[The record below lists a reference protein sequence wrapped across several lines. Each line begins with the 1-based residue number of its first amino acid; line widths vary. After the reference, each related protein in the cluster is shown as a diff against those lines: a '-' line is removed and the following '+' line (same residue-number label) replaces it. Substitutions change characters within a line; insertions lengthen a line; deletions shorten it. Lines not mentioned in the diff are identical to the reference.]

1 MKLGEIL
8 LEQGIISE
16 IQLRKALNAQLV
28 YGGHLGTC
36 LIELGYVNE
45 GQLGKVLSDVY
56 KVPFASVDRF
66 RDIPLSVTQ
75 LLPAKLVEKHH
86 AVPFERHHKKVSIA
100 MIDPTNIH
108 AIDEMSFATGCKAV
122 PWVSPEVRI
131 AQAME
136 QYYGIQRRQRYIL
149 VCNELDH
156 VRSAKKGRSAAGKS
170 GGKQSATIGG
180 APPEEDP
187 TPPPQ
192 TAVTDA
198 PLPATDS
205 TAVDMCPPAAHTAE
219 SATPSV
225 DWTTPREDD
234 APWSPER
241 GIADLLCGADCV
253 EAVTEAV
260 LDYASRSLARCMLL
274 TVKSTTAVV
283 RSWRGFRLDR
293 ATASKRGFCV
303 TEEPIFQLFVGDG
316 YYRGPLPEGACYRE
330 IFDSI
335 AVASP
340 REILMI
346 PVYLEDRLVA
356 ILYGDGGTG
365 GGIDGETEDYRR
377 LVRKLAVAL
386 NIIILKKKLRSL

>member
-8 LEQGIISE
+8 VEQGTISE

-36 LIELGYVNE
+36 LIELGYVTE
-45 GQLGKVLSDVY
+45 AQLGKVLSDVY

-75 LLPAKLVEKHH
+75 LLPVKLVEKHN
-86 AVPFERHHKKVSIA
+86 AVPFERQHKKVSIA

-108 AIDEMSFATGCKAV
+108 AIDEMSFAAGCKAV
-122 PWVSPEVRI
+122 PWVAPEVRI

-156 VRSAKKGRSAAGKS
+156 VRSAKKERAAAKDTQAKRNEAIGK
-170 GGKQSATIGG
+170 
-180 APPEEDP
+180 APSKAEPAQ
-187 TPPPQ
+187 PPRV
-192 TAVTDA
+192 AVTDP
-198 PLPATDS
+198 PLPTIDS
-205 TAVDMCPPAAHTAE
+205 TAVDMCPAAARAGARAA
-219 SATPSV
+219 SPI
-225 DWTTPREDD
+225 DWTAAQEDT
-234 APWSPER
+234 AWSPER
-241 GIADLLCGADCV
+241 GIADLLCAAECM
-253 EAVTEAV
+253 EAVTEAI
-260 LDYASRSLARCMLL
+260 LDYTSRSLARCMLL

-293 ATASKRGFCV
+293 AAASKLGFCV
-303 TEEPIFQLFVGDG
+303 TEEPVFQLFVGDG
-316 YYRGPLPEGACYRE
+316 YYRGPLPEGARYRE
-330 IFDSI
+330 IYDSL

-340 REILMI
+340 LEILMI

-356 ILYGDGGTG
+356 VLYGDGGTDG
-365 GGIDGETEDYRR
+365 RIEGETEDYRR

-386 NIIILKKKLRSL
+386 NIIILKKRLRSL

>member
-8 LEQGIISE
+8 VEQGIISE

-45 GQLGKVLSDVY
+45 DQLGKVLADVY
-56 KVPFASVDRF
+56 KVPFANVERF

-75 LLPAKLVEKHH
+75 LLPTKLVEKHH

-108 AIDEMSFATGCKAV
+108 AIDEMSFATGCKTIA
-122 PWVSPEVRI
+122 WVSPEVRI

-156 VRSAKKGRSAAGKS
+156 VRSAKKEHAAAKVS
-170 GGKQSATIGG
+170 QAKRDEAIGE
-180 APPEEDP
+180 APSQAEPAQP
-187 TPPPQ
+187 SQ
-192 TAVTDA
+192 TVVSEP
-198 PLPATDS
+198 PLPPIDT
-205 TAVDMCPPAAHTAE
+205 TAVDMCPPATRVGGRAA
-219 SATPSV
+219 SPI
-225 DWTTPREDD
+225 DWTAAQEDT
-234 APWSPER
+234 AWSPER
-241 GIADLLCGADCV
+241 GIADLLCAADCA

-260 LDYASRSLARCMLL
+260 LDYASRSLARCILF
-274 TVKSTTAVV
+274 TVKSSTAVV

-293 ATASKRGFCV
+293 ASASKLGFRV
-303 TEEPIFQLFVGDG
+303 TEEPIFRLFVGDG
-316 YYRGPLPEGACYRE
+316 YYRGPLPEGARYRE
-330 IFDSI
+330 IFDSM

-340 REILMI
+340 LEILMI
-346 PVYLEDRLVA
+346 PVYLDDRLVA
-356 ILYGDGGTG
+356 ILYGDGGTDG
-365 GGIDGETEDYRR
+365 RIEGETEDYRR

-386 NIIILKKKLRSL
+386 NIIILKKRLRSL